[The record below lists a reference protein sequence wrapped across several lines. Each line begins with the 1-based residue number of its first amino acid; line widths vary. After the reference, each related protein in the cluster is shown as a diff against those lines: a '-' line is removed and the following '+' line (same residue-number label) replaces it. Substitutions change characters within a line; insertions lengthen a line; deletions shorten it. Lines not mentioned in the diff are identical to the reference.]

1 MESDAG
7 VKPIFAQWMFFH
19 QDMNLI
25 QEKGETFIKAWMDSG
40 ATGGSVGRLIGRNDG
55 SYGFAVRFNSM
66 KEYGLS
72 LIHISEPT
80 RP

>member
-40 ATGGSVGRLIGRNDG
+40 AMVDQLED
-55 SYGFAVRFNSM
+55 
-66 KEYGLS
+66 
-72 LIHISEPT
+72 
-80 RP
+80 